1 MSTMENKGLIF
12 IPDISGFTRFM
23 HETEIEHG
31 RHIIQELLETLVNAN
46 QIGLEISEIEGDAIL
61 FFKFGQAPELEA
73 LYRQVERMFCD
84 FHKYLIAYDNRRFCQ
99 CKACVSAVNLTLKVV
114 AHYGEFTTYQ
124 VKNFR
129 KLIGKDIIVAH
140 QLLKNEIDQ
149 HEYWLVTQNLLKGQ
163 KPDGFTDWMQ
173 WYPGSKTT
181 ETEQIPFQYTQI
193 GPLKASIPPYE
204 PPLLEPKDKVQVLS
218 VSKEYDADIKKLF
231 FTTGHLE
238 LRHRWQAGV
247 KSIEELDHFLPG
259 VGSRH
264 RRIREDGETI
274 MYASGFSYDPETR
287 IVFSESDEKLTS
299 TLHFVLENL
308 AANRTRLS
316 LEYYLKKDPL
326 KQLSFRLFKKDKM
339 EAEFQKSLENLEK
352 LLPQIQVPVDF

>member
-1 MSTMENKGLIF
+1 MENKGLIF

-204 PPLLEPKDKVQVLS
+204 PPLLEPREKVKVLT
-218 VSKEYDADIKKLF
+218 VSREYDADIKKVF

-274 MYASGFSYDPETR
+274 MYASGFTYDPESR
-287 IVFSESDEKLTS
+287 IIFSESDEQLTN
-299 TLHFVLENL
+299 TLYFVLEKL
-308 AANRTRLS
+308 AENRTRLT
-316 LEYYLKKDPL
+316 LEYYLKKNPL
-326 KQLSFRLFKKDKM
+326 KQLAFQLFKKDKM
-339 EAEFQKSLENLEK
+339 EAEFRKSQENLEA
-352 LLPQIQVPVDF
+352 LLPQIHVPVDF

>member
-204 PPLLEPKDKVQVLS
+204 PPPLEPKDKVQVLS

-274 MYASGFSYDPETR
+274 MYASGFTYDPESR
-287 IVFSESDEKLTS
+287 IIFSESDEQLTN
-299 TLHFVLENL
+299 TLYFVLEKL
-308 AANRTRLS
+308 AENRTRLT
-316 LEYYLKKDPL
+316 LEYYLKKNPL
-326 KQLSFRLFKKDKM
+326 KQLAFQLFKKDKM
-339 EAEFQKSLENLEK
+339 EAEFRKSQENLEA
-352 LLPQIQVPVDF
+352 LLPQIHVPVDF

>member
-1 MSTMENKGLIF
+1 MENKGLIF

-61 FFKFGQAPELEA
+61 FFKFGQAPELES
-73 LYRQVERMFCD
+73 LYKQVEKMFCD

-99 CKACVSAVNLTLKVV
+99 CKACISAVNLTLKVV

-140 QLLKNEIDQ
+140 QLLKNDIEQ
-149 HEYWLVTQNLLKGQ
+149 HEYWLVTQNLLNGEN
-163 KPDGFTDWMQ
+163 PGDFTEWMQ

-181 ETEQIPFQYTQI
+181 ENEQIPFQYTQI
-193 GPLKASIPPYE
+193 GHLKDSIPPYE
-204 PPLLEPKDKVQVLS
+204 PPSLEPKEKVKMLS
-218 VSKEYDADIKKLF
+218 VSREYDADIKKLF
-231 FTTGHLE
+231 FTAGHLD
-238 LRHRWQAGV
+238 LRHRWQEGL

-264 RRIREDGETI
+264 KRIREDGETI
-274 MYASGFSYDPETR
+274 MYASGFSYEPESR
-287 IVFSESDEKLTS
+287 VIFSESDEKLTS
-299 TLHFVLENL
+299 TLCFVLEKL
-308 AANRTRLS
+308 TDDRTRLS

-326 KQLSFRLFKKDKM
+326 KQWAFRLFKKDKM
-339 EAEFQKSLENLEK
+339 EAEFRKSLENLEK
-352 LLPQIQVPVDF
+352 LLPEITIPVDF